1 MDVRKMRKSRERPPV
16 IERKKKRE
24 RTLRDERGSAAQSCS
39 LGAMTAYARIALH
52 HLGDISS
59 SPPQGNGLPVA
70 HLGRWSEGCFCGSTL
85 MSTRASANCRSPSG
99 RDFRCRRVHDLGILP
114 HTWHNA
120 QIRRVG
126 AFIGAAMSPELAGR
140 IKRITLCM
148 DELEMLQRF
157 YTSTAIGRTFS
168 ANVAI
173 PPDRTRALELISALF
188 RVFENA
194 WALNKVR
201 LILCGTADRFAPF
214 ELMFT
219 QDSGVLAPRGAPE
232 VRHGARARGRCHE
245 ELSIV
250 IVRYWSR
257 SPRETVDFRRIHGLF
272 ERLGPSLETVTFK
285 TTIKRLT
292 AAAFDNDS
300 RHARAAQAR
309 TRREAWGSRNGQ
321 GYQRP
326 LPRARGAV
334 AARVDAREGI

>member
-1 MDVRKMRKSRERPPV
+1 MAES
-16 IERKKKRE
+16 
-24 RTLRDERGSAAQSCS
+24 
-39 LGAMTAYARIALH
+39 
-52 HLGDISS
+52 
-59 SPPQGNGLPVA
+59 N
-70 HLGRWSEGCFCGSTL
+70 
-85 MSTRASANCRSPSG
+85 RASLSLAPS
-99 RDFRCRRVHDLGILP
+99 LALSLP
-114 HTWHNA
+114 QIPNPPATIPPEIWCNVLSHLPPA
-120 QIRRVG
+120 EVMRIRRVNSLLY
-126 AFIGAAMSPELAGR
+126 ALALDCRFQHFKIEGISDDKTRKFDALVRSLVLRWR

-219 QDSGVLAPRGAPE
+219 QDSGVLAPRGAP
-232 VRHGARARGRCHE
+232 E